1 MTNNTTLI
9 DLETRISFQED
20 MLHALNTLCY
30 EQERRLSHL
39 ERQNNELVDHVRELL
54 GQQSVG
60 ESAEQQRP
68 PHF

>member
-1 MTNNTTLI
+1 MTSDTKLI

-20 MLHALNTLCY
+20 MLQALNTLCY

-39 ERQNNELVDHVRELL
+39 ERQNKELVDHVRDLL
-54 GQQSVG
+54 GQQSAG

>member
-1 MTNNTTLI
+1 MTSDNKLI

-20 MLHALNTLCY
+20 MLQSLNTLCY
-30 EQERRLSHL
+30 EQERRLTLL
-39 ERQNNELVDHVRELL
+39 ERQNKELIDHVRDLL
-54 GQQSVG
+54 GEQSGG